1 MGQSWFQILFL
12 VIALGSPVISWLFGK
27 LRQKAGE
34 KREQARLQ
42 RLREEELRTG
52 RRLTE
57 EQPTPLVPAKN
68 DRASELQRLAERR
81 QQQLRELRARQAQQ
95 QQRQAKPANAA
106 SQLQSQPKNL
116 PSRSQSRAEQARQRM
131 QERLQQRQQE
141 LRKRQEALQQRRQQ
155 QQSRPSTNQP
165 FTQPPRPQ
173 SQSSRKPDAD
183 QIKAALAR
191 SAQTAALNQ
200 ATIQQHLRTSPTPSA
215 QQTNQPR
222 ERKRRNNVGGEVRD
236 LLLGSPPGSS
246 NRPSLSALLAVSE
259 VLSKPVSMRD
269 SDDGGGIT
277 L

>member
-12 VIALGSPVISWLFGK
+12 VIALGSPVISWLFGQ
-27 LRQKAGE
+27 LRQKIE
-34 KREQARLQ
+34 DKRELARRQ

-57 EQPTPLVPAKN
+57 EQPTPLVPVKN

-95 QQRQAKPANAA
+95 QQRKANPATPAA
-106 SQLQSQPKNL
+106 QLQSQPKNL
-116 PSRSQSRAEQARQRM
+116 PGRSQSRAEQARQRM
-131 QERLQQRQQE
+131 QERLQKRQQE

-155 QQSRPSTNQP
+155 QQQSRPSTGRP
-165 FTQPPRPQ
+165 FEQASRPQ

-183 QIKAALAR
+183 QIKAALAQ
-191 SAQTAALNQ
+191 SAQTAAIDQ
-200 ATIQQHLRTSPTPSA
+200 ATIQQHLRAAPSSEPA
-215 QQTNQPR
+215 KQARAKNRQND
-222 ERKRRNNVGGEVRD
+222 VGKQVRD
-236 LLLGSPPGSS
+236 LLHGSPAGSS
-246 NRPSLSALLAVSE
+246 SRPSLAALLAVNE

-269 SDDGGGIT
+269 SDGGGGIV